1 METGEPSR
9 SRSGARRTLFAAL
22 FAAAVLAAA
31 FAPLPVEGR
40 TWRVAIDRT
49 GDAPTIQAA
58 IDSAAEGDEVLVGP
72 GTYTWTNQGT
82 GETAGFIRFLTLQEG
97 ITLRSELGPEN
108 TILDAEGHS
117 RVIYIHAHNRITVE
131 GFTIR
136 NGVAPAFGDYV
147 GGGLFTHIA
156 REVVRNCIF
165 VGNRAN
171 GGGAISCCVN
181 DGFIRVEG
189 CTFVDN
195 EATAGGGALLLFNG
209 TGTCYVSD
217 CVILNN
223 RAGTRGGG
231 IYQGDCNS
239 VIERCVIA
247 GNEAG
252 VEGSGF
258 CHTSGQTSRLSACTI
273 ARNGSASAAVYAKGG
288 SVMTLERL
296 IVAFNVAPA
305 LGVDATSGGSFGC
318 GDVFGN
324 IGGDGIPAALIRMGT
339 NISADPLFCGAPGS
353 DDYRLRSDSP
363 CLPENQDF
371 DEICLPMGARPA
383 ACGGVAVERST
394 WGSIKSIFR

>member
-1 METGEPSR
+1 MMKRLSNKLIPL
-9 SRSGARRTLFAAL
+9 ALLAIAAL
-22 FAAAVLAAA
+22 SGSAQC
-31 FAPLPVEGR
+31 R

-58 IDSAAEGDEVLVGP
+58 IDSAADGDEVLVGP

-108 TILDAEGHS
+108 TILDAEHNS
-117 RVIYIHAHNRITVE
+117 RVIYVHAHNRITVD
-131 GFTIR
+131 GFTIK

-147 GGGLFTHIA
+147 GGGFFTHIA

-181 DGFIRVEG
+181 DGFLRVED
-189 CTFVDN
+189 CTFIDN
-195 EATAGGGALLLFNG
+195 EAVNGGGALLLFNG

-217 CVILNN
+217 CLIMNN

-231 IYQGDCNS
+231 IYQGDCNA
-239 VIERCVIA
+239 VIERCVIS

-252 VEGSGF
+252 AEGSGY
-258 CHTSGQTSRLSACTI
+258 CHSSGKTAVISACTFS
-273 ARNGSASAAVYAKGG
+273 RNGAANAVIYAKGG
-288 SVMTLERL
+288 SVLSLERL
-296 IVAFNVAPA
+296 IVAFNIAPA
-305 LGVDATSGGSFGC
+305 LGIDATSSGSFGC
-318 GDVFGN
+318 GDIFGN
-324 IGGDGIPAALIRMGT
+324 IGGDAIPAGFVRKGT
-339 NISADPLFCGAPGS
+339 TISADPLFCGAIGS
-353 DDYRLRSDSP
+353 ENYYLRADSP

-371 DEICLPMGARPA
+371 DLICLPMGARPA
-383 ACGGVAVERST
+383 ACGAVAVERST
-394 WGSIKSIFR
+394 WGTIKGIFR

>member
-1 METGEPSR
+1 MKARGPAPSNLL
-9 SRSGARRTLFAAL
+9 AYAAL
-22 FAAAVLAAA
+22 FAALAAA
-31 FAPLPVEGR
+31 FLPLPARCR
-40 TWRVAIDRT
+40 TWRVTIDRT

-58 IDSAAEGDEVLVGP
+58 IDSCAEGDEVLVGP
-72 GTYTWTNQGT
+72 GAYTWANQGT

-108 TILDAEGHS
+108 TILDAEHNS
-117 RVIYIHAHNRITVE
+117 RVIYIHAHNRITVD

-136 NGVAPAFGDYV
+136 NGEAPAFGDYV

-165 VGNRAN
+165 IGNRAN
-171 GGGAISCCVN
+171 GGGGISCCVN
-181 DGFIRVEG
+181 DGFIRVEN
-189 CTFVDN
+189 CAFIDN
-195 EATAGGGALLLFNG
+195 EAVSGGGALLLFNG

-217 CVILNN
+217 CRILNN

-231 IYQGDCNS
+231 IYQGNCNS

-258 CHTSGQTSRLSACTI
+258 CQSAGQTALISACTI
-273 ARNGSASAAVYAKGG
+273 ARNGAASAAVYVKGG
-288 SVMTLERL
+288 SSMTLERA
-296 IVAFNVAPA
+296 IVAFNGAPA
-305 LGVDATSGGSFGC
+305 LGIDATSSGSFGC

-324 IGGDGIPAALIRMGT
+324 IGGDGIPVGFVRKGS
-339 NISADPLFCGAPGS
+339 NISADPLFCGAAGS
-353 DDYRLRSDSP
+353 RDFNLRSDSP